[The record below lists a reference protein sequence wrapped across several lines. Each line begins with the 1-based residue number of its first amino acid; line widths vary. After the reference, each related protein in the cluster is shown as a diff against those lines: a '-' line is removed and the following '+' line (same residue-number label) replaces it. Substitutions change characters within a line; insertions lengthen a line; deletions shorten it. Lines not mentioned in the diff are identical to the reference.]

1 MSLIA
6 ICADCAD
13 EVTKPDLTKMPSP
26 ELQDIWDQDLTI
38 EVWTSTVWGVH
49 KDCDICANQRGLWV
63 AELARRQLPRRTSR
77 RSPLRPYRGGTP
89 MSTKKRTLKSIPSDQ
104 ALQASARLDNDNGA
118 LYLITFGSHLE
129 PTQVFLIIP
138 EGENPRAWA
147 SEYGLRILGLPY
159 WASARVARD

>member
-1 MSLIA
+1 M
-6 ICADCAD
+6 
-13 EVTKPDLTKMPSP
+13 
-26 ELQDIWDQDLTI
+26 
-38 EVWTSTVWGVH
+38 
-49 KDCDICANQRGLWV
+49 
-63 AELARRQLPRRTSR
+63 
-77 RSPLRPYRGGTP
+77 
-89 MSTKKRTLKSIPSDQ
+89 SIPSDQ

-129 PTQVFLIIP
+129 PTQVFLTIP